1 MSTTVEKISNSV
13 QTVETLS
20 QPAIAEQQE
29 KTDKRLYRVIWRWH
43 FYAGLIVLPVLLI
56 ASITGGIYIFI
67 EELEPLMYPYRTVT
81 VQEKTVPY
89 QQQVEAAKA
98 VVPEGF
104 EAHGLTISQ
113 DPTRASVVFFHQE
126 PDRYLYVFVNQHTGA
141 VQGQYEYGDSFFD
154 IVLKIHRTMFAGKI
168 GRYIVELSTSW
179 GIILVITGVY
189 LWWPRGRKKLMG
201 VWLPQIKGKSYVI
214 WRDWHTV
221 PGFYF
226 SLLAFLVMF
235 TGLFFTE
242 FFGGGYRITS
252 YVTNSYPPSYIN
264 PPNSKVIEG
273 AKPLTVDDIIAVA
286 RREQNQKQ
294 LYVDFP
300 HTLENSYSILAGT
313 TDNLSTYSNLHI
325 DQYSGA
331 VIDRITLKDLTVLVK
346 VALLA
351 YPIHVGS
358 IYGMPTKILA
368 LLVCLLIVAMSV
380 TGAVMWWVRRPRGK
394 TGFPQKPQLKPAKWL
409 ILTIC
414 LLGLL
419 MPTVGASLIV
429 IIVGDFFINRWR
441 NRKSLSAANS

>member
-1 MSTTVEKISNSV
+1 MSVTVEKISDV
-13 QTVETLS
+13 AQTVEELPES
-20 QPAIAEQQE
+20 IISDQQGKNE
-29 KTDKRLYRVIWRWH
+29 RRLYRVIWRWH

-56 ASITGGIYIFI
+56 ASITGGLYIFI

-81 VQEKTVPY
+81 VQEQSVLY
-89 QQQVEAAKA
+89 QQQLEAAKA

-113 DPTRASVVFFHQE
+113 DPTRATVVFFHQE

-154 IVLKIHRTMFAGKI
+154 IVLKIHRTLFAGKT
-168 GRYIVELSTSW
+168 GRYVVELSTSW

-189 LWWPRGRKKLMG
+189 LWWPRGRKKVMG
-201 VWLPQIKGKSYVI
+201 VWLPQIKGKKYVI

-242 FFGGGYRITS
+242 FFGGGYRATS
-252 YVTNSYPPSYIN
+252 YLTNSYPPSYIN

-273 AKPLTVDDIIAVA
+273 KAPLSVDDIVAVA
-286 RREQNQKQ
+286 RRQQSEKE

-300 HTLENSYSILAGT
+300 HTLENSYSVFGGT
-313 TDNLSTYSNLHI
+313 TNNLSTYSNMYI

-331 VIDRITLKDLTVLVK
+331 VIDHITLKDLTVMAK
-346 VALLA
+346 VGLLA

-380 TGAVMWWVRRPRGK
+380 TGAVMWWVRRPRSK

-409 ILTIC
+409 IITIC
-414 LLGLL
+414 LLGLV
-419 MPTVGASLIV
+419 MPTVGISLLV
-429 IIVGDFFINRWR
+429 ILMGDFLIHRWQS
-441 NRKSLSAANS
+441 RKRLSAAN